1 MELVLILTAL
11 AVLLAINA
19 FFVAAEFALVKV
31 RPSRVEELAQTG
43 DARALLLQQ
52 ILGRIDEYLAVCQV
66 GITTASVALGF
77 VGERASAW
85 MTGAGG
91 PTALHVAVA
100 TMVSLLLVS
109 GSHIVLGE
117 QVPKYIAIRFAD
129 RWSLRLASSLRFCHR
144 LFFIPLWLL
153 NRASLLVLRVFGISA
168 TTHEAAHSEDEL
180 RIILDRS
187 QGAGLISF
195 RRLLFIENIF
205 DLGDL
210 KARDAMHSRERTKCL
225 HVGATWDDN
234 RKVWSES
241 RFSRFP
247 LLEDGHDAP
256 VGILHVKNLLLHP
269 ADGSVPDLKVLARP
283 YLSVAPD
290 RPLESVLAEMQ
301 RRRIHVALVF
311 SEGKWTGF
319 LSMEDIIEEI
329 IGTVQDEFEIEQIV
343 TLAETI
349 VPGRVVLGLESN
361 SLTAAIPLIIA
372 GVNPSDLPQPADTV
386 VKAVLERERLAATY
400 LGKGIA
406 MPHARLPGL
415 NAPVVIFASAPH
427 GIPIDAGGR
436 HERIHLI
443 FMLLTPAGMPRVH
456 QRLQARIV
464 GVLENS
470 EFVVERLRDAQGR
483 EEVVEVLRTGEQAA
497 LD

>member
-1 MELVLILTAL
+1 MELALLLTAL

-19 FFVAAEFALVKV
+19 FFVVAEFALVKV
-31 RPSRVEELAQTG
+31 RPSRVEELAGSG
-43 DARALLLQQ
+43 DARAILLQQ
-52 ILGRIDEYLAVCQV
+52 IIGRIDEYLAVCQV
-66 GITTASVALGF
+66 GITTTSVALGF

-85 MTGAGG
+85 MTGSGD
-91 PTALHVAVA
+91 TSALHVAFA

-117 QVPKYIAIRFAD
+117 QVPKYIAIRLAD
-129 RWSLRLASSLRFCHR
+129 RWSLRLATSLRFCHF
-144 LFFIPLWLL
+144 LFFIPLWIL
-153 NRASLLVLRVFGISA
+153 NRASLLVLRLFGISGA
-168 TTHEAAHSEDEL
+168 TKESAHSEDEL

-210 KARDAMHSRERTKCL
+210 KVRDAMLSRERTRCL
-225 HVGATWDDN
+225 HLGRSWEDN

-247 LLEDGHDAP
+247 LIEDGHDAP
-256 VGILHVKNLLLHP
+256 VGILHVKNLLLES
-269 ADGSVPDLKVLARP
+269 ADGRIPDLKALARP
-283 YLSVAPD
+283 YLSVPPD
-290 RPLESVLAEMQ
+290 RPLEAVLAEMQ

-311 SEGKWTGF
+311 AEGRWTGF

-329 IGTVQDEFEIEQIV
+329 IGTVQDEFEVEQIV
-343 TLAETI
+343 TLAECL
-349 VPGRVVLGLESN
+349 VPGRVVLGLEAS
-361 SLTAAIPLIIA
+361 SLTAAIPQIIA
-372 GVNPSDLPQPADTV
+372 AVPADDLPQPAETIV
-386 VKAVLERERLAATY
+386 RAVLERERLASTY
-400 LGKGIA
+400 LGKGVA
-406 MPHARLPGL
+406 MPHARMPGL
-415 NAPVVIFASAPH
+415 SAPVVVFASAPH
-427 GIPIDAGGR
+427 GIAIDAGGR

-443 FMLLTPAGMPRVH
+443 FMLLTPAGTPRVH

-470 EFVVERLRDAQGR
+470 EFVVDRLRDALSR
-483 EEVVEVLRTGEQAA
+483 DEVVEVLRTGEQAA